1 MPEGEMTLH
10 SHKVAF
16 YADIF
21 YNSEL
26 SPAYW
31 IPPANLDVEAILLGG
46 DIQPGPPPVPGGHG
60 GRSQGRVP

>member
-1 MPEGEMTLH
+1 MKEHGTMIGNQ
-10 SHKVAF
+10 HKVAF

-31 IPPANLDVEAILLGG
+31 TPPANLDAAGDGPGHVNPEFAESYAVEL
-46 DIQPGPPPVPGGHG
+46 
-60 GRSQGRVP
+60 